1 MCESGWMRKGISV
14 RLGPGDRERLEAVI
28 GSGNSPQKHVWR
40 AQIVLLSAEGVGT
53 MAIQRETG
61 KGKPTIWRWQ
71 ARFMAE
77 GVDGLLHEATRPA
90 GKPPLTAAVIERVV
104 EMTLAEPQ
112 GERTHWTGRAMAKA
126 AGVSHRS
133 VQRIWAAHGL
143 KPHRVRTF
151 KLSNDPKFAAK
162 VQDVVGLYIDPPE
175 HALVLSVDEKSQIQ
189 ALDRTVIGQCMA
201 RHRHQEFIR
210 FLNKIN
216 RETPAGRELHLIVDN
231 YATHKHPK
239 VRAWLE
245 RHPRFHFHFTPTSAS
260 WLNAVEG
267 FFAKLTR
274 QRLKRGV
281 FKGIVDLQAAINRY
295 LAETNDNPKPF
306 TWTADPD
313 AIIEKVRRGKLALN
327 DLAWPDEGRCPDL
340 PACDRACLMA
350 RCRRGVGGGA
360 DRVSKC
366 LRTRPGN
373 PHRLSGATGSGPLR
387 APRRRGP

>member
-1 MCESGWMRKGISV
+1 MRKGVEV

-40 AQIVLLSAEGVGT
+40 ARIVLLSADGAGT
-53 MAIQRETG
+53 MAIQRQTG

-71 ARFMAE
+71 ARFKVE
-77 GVDGLLHEATRPA
+77 GVDGLLHEATRPSRV
-90 GKPPLTAAVIERVV
+90 PPLPAATIERVV
-104 EMTLAEPQ
+104 EMTLSEPL
-112 GERTHWTGRAMAKA
+112 GEATHWTGRAMAKA
-126 AGVSHRS
+126 AGISHRS

-143 KPHRVRTF
+143 KPHQVKTF
-151 KLSNDPKFAAK
+151 KLSTDLKFAAK
-162 VQDVVGLYIDPPE
+162 VQDVVGLYVDPPE

-189 ALDRTVIGQCMA
+189 ALDRTQPGLPMKKGRCGTMTHDYKRHGTTTLFAALDVLEGRVIGQCMA

-216 RETPAGRELHLIVDN
+216 RETPAARELHLIVDN

-281 FKGIVDLQAAINRY
+281 FRGIVDLQAAINRY

-306 TWTADPD
+306 IWTADPD
-313 AIIEKVRRGKLALN
+313 AIIEKVRRGKVGLAALL
-327 DLAWPDEGRCPDL
+327 DA
-340 PACDRACLMA
+340 RAA
-350 RCRRGVGGGA
+350 PISRASRR
-360 DRVSKC
+360 
-366 LRTRPGN
+366 P
-373 PHRLSGATGSGPLR
+373 LSEEL
-387 APRRRGP
+387 

>member
-1 MCESGWMRKGISV
+1 MIPSVRRMWEAGWMRKGIEV

-28 GSGNSPQKHVWR
+28 GSGNSSQKHVWR
-40 AQIVLLSAEGVGT
+40 ARIVLLSADGVGT
-53 MAIQRETG
+53 MAIQRQTG

-77 GVDGLLHEATRPA
+77 GIDGLLHEATRPA

-104 EMTLAEPQ
+104 EMTLAEPP
-112 GERTHWTGRAMAKA
+112 GERTLWTGRAMAKA

-133 VQRIWAAHGL
+133 VQLIWAAHGL

-189 ALDRTVIGQCMA
+189 ALDRSQPGLPMKKGRCGTMTHDYKRHGTTTLFAAFNVLDGVVLGRCMQKQT
-201 RHRHQEFIR
+201 HQEFIR
-210 FLNKIN
+210 FLNAVE
-216 RETPAGRELHLIVDN
+216 RAVPAGRELHLIVDN

-239 VRAWLE
+239 VQAWLE
-245 RHPRFHFHFTPTSAS
+245 RHKRFHFHFTPTSAS

-274 QRLKRGV
+274 QRL
-281 FKGIVDLQAAINRY
+281 RY
-295 LAETNDNPKPF
+295 GSSEALSISRPLSTGSSPKPIKPPSPSF
-306 TWTADPD
+306 
-313 AIIEKVRRGKLALN
+313 
-327 DLAWPDEGRCPDL
+327 
-340 PACDRACLMA
+340 
-350 RCRRGVGGGA
+350 
-360 DRVSKC
+360 
-366 LRTRPGN
+366 
-373 PHRLSGATGSGPLR
+373 
-387 APRRRGP
+387 

>member
-1 MCESGWMRKGISV
+1 MRKGVEV
-14 RLGPGDRERLEAVI
+14 RLGPGDRKRLEAVI

-40 AQIVLLSAEGVGT
+40 ARIVLLSAEGVGT
-53 MAIQRETG
+53 MAIQRQTS

-104 EMTLAEPQ
+104 EMTLAEPP

-143 KPHRVRTF
+143 KPHWVRTF

-162 VQDVVGLYIDPPE
+162 VQDVVGLGACPRAGHRPDPWVDPPE

-189 ALDRTVIGQCMA
+189 ALDRTQPGLPMKKGRCGTMTHDDKRHGTTTLFAALDVPDGRVIGQCMA

-216 RETPAGRELHLIVDN
+216 RETPAQRELHLIVDN

-239 VRAWLE
+239 SL
-245 RHPRFHFHFTPTSAS
+245 
-260 WLNAVEG
+260 
-267 FFAKLTR
+267 
-274 QRLKRGV
+274 
-281 FKGIVDLQAAINRY
+281 
-295 LAETNDNPKPF
+295 
-306 TWTADPD
+306 
-313 AIIEKVRRGKLALN
+313 
-327 DLAWPDEGRCPDL
+327 
-340 PACDRACLMA
+340 
-350 RCRRGVGGGA
+350 
-360 DRVSKC
+360 
-366 LRTRPGN
+366 
-373 PHRLSGATGSGPLR
+373 
-387 APRRRGP
+387 PRRRPGSARGSNGISGFISTSPRPRLPGSMPSRASSPS